1 MTKALA
7 ISAHESAAA
16 IWQEQT
22 KLAEVKKIY
31 GKDLTDSEFAILV
44 QIGQA
49 THLNPFLREIWA
61 VKYGTNPAQIFI
73 GRDGYRKAAQGNP
86 DYDYHLVDAVYQND
100 DFTIEDGEVK
110 HTYSIK
116 QRGALVGAYCLV
128 KRKSSSKT
136 MFNFVDL
143 KEYTT
148 GKSLWV
154 GKPAT
159 MIKKVAEA
167 QGLRMAFQ
175 QLFAGTYDESED
187 WDDEKP
193 EAKVLPNEN
202 KALPQ
207 PKEEKRIQPKT
218 GEALFAAWNELWDL
232 YIEKYPNEHTDN
244 GELKFTKEKSEAT
257 RKMTLLK
264 NYKKES
270 STELTE
276 KEAKDFIKRC
286 EEKIAEIKKLPD
298 PLKEQ
303 EVSRKQMQK
312 TPAIAG

>member
-7 ISAHESAAA
+7 ISAQESAAA

-73 GRDGYRKAAQGNP
+73 GRDGYRKAAQANP

-100 DFTIEDGEVK
+100 EFTIVDGEVK

-116 QRGALVGAYCLV
+116 QRGALVGAYCIV
-128 KRKSSSKT
+128 KRKSASKT

-175 QLFAGTYDESED
+175 SLFAGTYEESEG
-187 WDDEKP
+187 WEE
-193 EAKVLPNEN
+193 EA

-218 GEALFAAWNELWDL
+218 GEALFAVWNELWDL
-232 YIEKYPNEHTDN
+232 YIEKYPNERTDT
-244 GELKFTKEKSEAT
+244 GELKFSPEKSEAT
-257 RKMTLLK
+257 RKLTFLK
-264 NYKKES
+264 NYNKES

-286 EEKIAEIKKLPD
+286 EEKITELKKLPA
-298 PLKEQ
+298 PAKAQ
-303 EVSRKQMQK
+303 EVSVKQMKK
-312 TPAIAG
+312 TPALAG

>member
-7 ISAHESAAA
+7 ISAQDAGA
-16 IWQEQT
+16 IWQEQA

-31 GKDLTDSEFAILV
+31 GKELTDSEFAILV

-73 GRDGYRKAAQGNP
+73 GRDGYRKAAQSNP
-86 DYDYHLVDAVYQND
+86 DYDYHLADAVYQND
-100 DFTIEDGEVK
+100 DFKIEDGEVR
-110 HTYSIK
+110 HTYSGK
-116 QRGALVGAYCLV
+116 DRGALVGAYCVV
-128 KRKSSSKT
+128 KRKSSTKT
-136 MFNFVDL
+136 MFNFVDI

-148 GKSLWV
+148 GKSLWI

-175 QLFAGTYDESED
+175 QLFAGTYDET
-187 WDDEKP
+187 
-193 EAKVLPNEN
+193 EAWEEPAKS
-202 KALPQ
+202 LPQ

-218 GEALFAAWNELWDL
+218 GEALFVAWGELWDL
-232 YIEKYPNEHTDN
+232 YMEKYPDERTDT
-244 GELKFTKEKSEAT
+244 GELKFSPEKSEAT
-257 RKMTLLK
+257 RKLTFLK

-286 EEKIAEIKKLPD
+286 EEKIAELKKLPE
-298 PLKEQ
+298 PTKAQ
-303 EVSRKQMQK
+303 EVSVKQMK
-312 TPAIAG
+312 KSPALAG

>member
-1 MTKALA
+1 MTKTLA
-7 ISAHESAAA
+7 ISAQDAGA

-61 VKYGTNPAQIFI
+61 VKYGTSPAQIFI
-73 GRDGYRKAAQGNP
+73 GRDGYRKAAQSNP
-86 DYDYHLVDAVYQND
+86 DYDYHLADAVYQND
-100 DFTIEDGEVK
+100 DFKIEDGEVR
-110 HTYSIK
+110 HTYSGK
-116 QRGALVGAYCLV
+116 DRGALVGAYCVV
-128 KRKSSSKT
+128 KRKSSTKT
-136 MFNFVDL
+136 MFNFVDI
-143 KEYTT
+143 KEYST

-175 QLFAGTYDESED
+175 QLFAGTYDET
-187 WDDEKP
+187 
-193 EAKVLPNEN
+193 EAWEEPAKS
-202 KALPQ
+202 LPQ

-218 GEALFAAWNELWDL
+218 GEALFVAWNELWDL
-232 YIEKYPNEHTDN
+232 YMEKYPDERTDT
-244 GELKFTKEKSEAT
+244 GELKFSPEKSEAT
-257 RKMTLLK
+257 RKLTFLK

-270 STELTE
+270 STELTD
-276 KEAKDFIKRC
+276 KEAKDFICRC
-286 EEKIAEIKKLPD
+286 EEKIAELKKLPE
-298 PLKEQ
+298 PTKAQ
-303 EVSRKQMQK
+303 EVSVKQMK
-312 TPAIAG
+312 KSPALAG

>member
-7 ISAHESAAA
+7 ISAQDAAA

-31 GKDLTDSEFAILV
+31 GKDLTDSEFSILV

-73 GRDGYRKAAQGNP
+73 GRDGYRKAAQANP

-100 DFTIEDGEVK
+100 DFKIEDGEVR
-110 HTYSIK
+110 HTYSGK
-116 QRGALVGAYCLV
+116 DRGALVGAYCVV
-128 KRKSSSKT
+128 KRKSSTKT
-136 MFNFVDL
+136 MFNFVDI

-175 QLFAGTYDESED
+175 HLFAGTYDEAEA
-187 WDDEKP
+187 WEEPAKP
-193 EAKVLPNEN
+193 
-202 KALPQ
+202 LPQ

-218 GEALFAAWNELWDL
+218 GEALFAAWNELWEL
-232 YIEKYPNEHTDN
+232 YLEKYPDERTET
-244 GELKFTKEKSEAT
+244 GELKFSPEKSEAT

-276 KEAKDFIKRC
+276 KEAKDFIARC
-286 EEKIAEIKKLPD
+286 EEKIAELKKLSEPT
-298 PLKEQ
+298 KAQ
-303 EVSRKQMQK
+303 EVSVKQMK
-312 TPAIAG
+312 KSPALAG

>member
-7 ISAHESAAA
+7 ISAQGSAA
-16 IWQEQT
+16 IWQEQS
-22 KLAEVKKIY
+22 KLAEIKKIY

-100 DFTIEDGEVK
+100 DFKIEDGEVR
-110 HTYSIK
+110 HTYSVK
-116 QRGALVGAYCLV
+116 QRGTLVGAYCVV

-154 GKPAT
+154 TKPAT

-175 QLFAGTYDESED
+175 QLFAGTYDESEE
-187 WDDEKP
+187 WQEEMP
-193 EAKVLPNEN
+193 QAKVIPLEN

-207 PKEEKRIQPKT
+207 PKEEKRIYPKT
-218 GEALFAAWNELWDL
+218 GEVLFATWGALWDL
-232 YIEKYPNEHTDN
+232 YMEKYSNERNET

-257 RKMTLLK
+257 RKLTLLK
-264 NYKKES
+264 NYNKES

-276 KEAKDFIKRC
+276 KEARDFIKRC
-286 EEKIAEIKKLPD
+286 EEKIANLKKLPD
-298 PLKEQ
+298 PVKEQ
-303 EVSRKQMQK
+303 EVSRKQAK
-312 TPAIAG
+312 KSPALAG

>member
-7 ISAHESAAA
+7 ISAQDAAA

-31 GKDLTDSEFAILV
+31 GKDLTDSEFSILV

-73 GRDGYRKAAQGNP
+73 GRDGYRKAAQANP

-100 DFTIEDGEVK
+100 DFKIEDGEVR
-110 HTYSIK
+110 HTYSGK
-116 QRGALVGAYCLV
+116 DRGALVGAYCVV
-128 KRKSSSKT
+128 KRKSSTKT

-175 QLFAGTYDESED
+175 SLFAGTYDETEA
-187 WDDEKP
+187 WEEPAKP
-193 EAKVLPNEN
+193 
-202 KALPQ
+202 LPQ

-218 GEALFAAWNELWDL
+218 GEAVFAAWNELWDL
-232 YIEKYPNEHTDN
+232 YLEKYPDERTDT
-244 GELKFTKEKSEAT
+244 GELKFSPEKSEAT

-264 NYKKES
+264 NYNKES

-286 EEKIAEIKKLPD
+286 EEKIEELKKLPE
-298 PLKEQ
+298 PTKAQ
-303 EVSRKQMQK
+303 EVSVKQMK
-312 TPAIAG
+312 KSPALAG

>member
-7 ISAHESAAA
+7 ISAQDAGA
-16 IWQEQT
+16 IWQEQA

-73 GRDGYRKAAQGNP
+73 GRDGYRKAAQSNP
-86 DYDYHLVDAVYQND
+86 DYDYHLADAVYQND
-100 DFTIEDGEVK
+100 DFKIEDGEVR
-110 HTYSIK
+110 HTYSGK
-116 QRGALVGAYCLV
+116 DRGALVGAYCVV
-128 KRKSSSKT
+128 KRKSSTKT
-136 MFNFVDL
+136 MFNFVDI
-143 KEYTT
+143 KEYST

-175 QLFAGTYDESED
+175 QLFAGTYDET
-187 WDDEKP
+187 
-193 EAKVLPNEN
+193 EAWEEPA

-207 PKEEKRIQPKT
+207 PKEEKRIQSKT
-218 GEALFAAWNELWDL
+218 GEALFAAWGELWDL
-232 YIEKYPNEHTDN
+232 YMEKYPDERTDT
-244 GELKFTKEKSEAT
+244 GELKFSPEKSEAT
-257 RKMTLLK
+257 RKLTFLK
-264 NYKKES
+264 NYNKES

-286 EEKIAEIKKLPD
+286 EEKIAELKKLPE
-298 PLKEQ
+298 PTKAQ
-303 EVSRKQMQK
+303 EVSVKQMK
-312 TPAIAG
+312 KSPALAG